1 MTQSTTAF
9 QLKGSLFAFTILQ
22 LLQEGLDSIEQQLAT
37 LAKQTPAFFKHTPI
51 IIDLQKLTNQ
61 ETPMDW
67 QALQQLLRKQGLIP
81 VGVLNATDAQ
91 AETAQ
96 TAGLALLTQHRNDDQ
111 EKPQPQKMTGSKLI
125 TQPVRSGQQIY
136 APHSD
141 LIILASVSPGA
152 ELMADGNI
160 HVYGTLRGRAL
171 AGVMGDANARIFCQK
186 LDAELISI
194 AGYYK
199 LKEEYED
206 ATNQCAVQIYLNNQK
221 VEIEKI

>member
-9 QLKGSLFAFTILQ
+9 QLKGSLFTFTILQ
-22 LLQEGLDSIEQQLAT
+22 LLQDGFEAIEQQLVK

-61 ETPMDW
+61 QTPIDW
-67 QALQQLLRKQGLIP
+67 QGLQQLLRRQGLIP
-81 VGVLNATDAQ
+81 VGVLNATSDQ

-96 TAGLALLTQHRNDDQ
+96 TAGLALLTQNRGDDQ
-111 EKPQPQKMTGSKLI
+111 EKPQPQQTPVSKLI

-136 APHSD
+136 ARKSD
-141 LIILASVSPGA
+141 LIVLASVSPGA

-160 HVYGTLRGRAL
+160 HVYGALRGRAL
-171 AGVMGDANARIFCQK
+171 AGVMGDTNARIFCQK
-186 LDAELISI
+186 LEAELISI

-199 LKEEYED
+199 LKEESDLTTEP
-206 ATNQCAVQIYLNNQK
+206 CPVQIYLENQH
-221 VEIEKI
+221 VKIAKI